1 MSVVIDNT
9 EDLMALLKKLDL
21 KVSSVDELR
30 QLLATINANYNPD
43 AARARTGKLVGI
55 SVPCVMAGVA
65 GLVSFCIAA
74 AGHDLTPYHVAALAS
89 MWGVC
94 GLVSVAALI
103 LGFILAGGRRGSRTL
118 TDSPPPELGSSDPL
132 VTAITDR
139 LR

>member
-9 EDLMALLKKLDL
+9 EDLMTLLKRLGL

-30 QLLATINANYNPD
+30 QLLVTINANYNPD
-43 AARARTGKLVGI
+43 AARARTGKLIGI

-65 GLVSFCIAA
+65 GIVSSCIAA

-94 GLVSVAALI
+94 GLVSVVALI
-103 LGFILAGGRRGSRTL
+103 VSFIMAGGRRGSRTFS
-118 TDSPPPELGSSDPL
+118 DCPPPGQGFSDPL
-132 VTAITDR
+132 ETAITDR